1 MSNLDRSETRQLTG
15 SLRTPNPEIDEPT
28 GRKYHTNQ
36 YKIKILNE
44 IEECTVPGGVGAI
57 LRREG
62 LYSSTISGW
71 RRQRASGKLGSSS
84 ASSSDKIIE
93 LEKEIRRLKRELEQA
108 NLVIDIQKKI
118 SNLIESKES
127 Y

>member
-1 MSNLDRSETRQLTG
+1 MSKMLNLSTADPELHE
-15 SLRTPNPEIDEPT
+15 PNK
-28 GRKYHTNQ
+28 RKYHTKQ

-44 IEECTVPGGVGAI
+44 IEACIVPGGVGAI

-71 RRQRASGKLGSSS
+71 RKQKAAGKLDSRTSNS
-84 ASSSDKIIE
+84 VEKIYE
-93 LEKEIRRLKRELEQA
+93 LEKENRKLKQDLEQA
-108 NLVIDIQKKI
+108 RLIIDIQKKI
-118 SNLIESKES
+118 SNLIESKEL

>member
-1 MSNLDRSETRQLTG
+1 MSNLESMRA
-15 SLRTPNPEIDEPT
+15 PNPEMYEPNK
-28 GRKYHTNQ
+28 RRYHTKQ

-71 RRQRASGKLGSSS
+71 RKQRAAGKLDSKSSNS
-84 ASSSDKIIE
+84 VEKIFE
-93 LEKEIRRLKRELEQA
+93 LEKENRKLKQELERA
-108 NLVIDIQKKI
+108 RIIIDIQKKI
-118 SNLIESKES
+118 SNLIEGKES